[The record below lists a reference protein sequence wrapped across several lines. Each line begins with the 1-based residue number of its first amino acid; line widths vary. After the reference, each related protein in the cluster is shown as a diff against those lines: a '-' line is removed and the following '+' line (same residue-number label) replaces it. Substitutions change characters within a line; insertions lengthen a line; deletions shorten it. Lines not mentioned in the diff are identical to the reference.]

1 MELSNLDFVPE
12 QHKEIGSI
20 PLPDEM
26 PRRHDLSQIPKDI
39 LKSNTVEN
47 LISQN
52 EDLMGRLKVALRR
65 LSSLETE
72 NQKFN
77 EETHRARL
85 SQSASADQLLIL
97 KEKDQMWKARI
108 DQFEKDKSIYT
119 EKFRLLH
126 EKLLRTSAEL
136 DRHHKYHERI
146 KLQVKPYISQLK
158 EYSKSQEEKA
168 QTLTHELEHREAQ
181 LRDLRHQIIE
191 LTKNSRAQIE
201 HAEKKNFEM
210 IQFYETQIEKLST
223 ENQEHKEHLVELEEK
238 ALRLHKALGR
248 QDELE
253 NELVEMT
260 RSKDDLRQRLEKE
273 KQHLQERNN
282 ELSRHNHKLGIEHA
296 DLQVRVCGDQERLTH
311 FEKENADL
319 QDQLESLRYMWNAK
333 KEECEKLRSGMSS
346 LEKLNLELSQRINE
360 IRQAQTDT
368 K

>member
-1 MELSNLDFVPE
+1 MELDNLDFITE
-12 QHKEIGSI
+12 HNKEIRNI

-26 PRRHDLSQIPKDI
+26 PRRHDLSHIPKDI
-39 LKSNTVEN
+39 LKSATVEN

-65 LSSLETE
+65 LSSLELE

-77 EETHRARL
+77 EEANRARL
-85 SQSASADQLLIL
+85 SQTASADQLLVL

-108 DQFEKDKSIYT
+108 DQYEKDKDVYT

-126 EKLLRTSAEL
+126 EKLMRTSAEL

-146 KLQVKPYISQLK
+146 KHQVKPYIAQLK
-158 EYSKSQEEKA
+158 DYSKAQEDKC
-168 QTLTHELEHREAQ
+168 TGLVKDLEQREAQ
-181 LRDLRHQIIE
+181 LRDLRHQMIE
-191 LTKNSRAQIE
+191 LTKNSRIQIE
-201 HAEKKNFEM
+201 HAERKNFEM
-210 IQFYETQIEKLST
+210 THFYETQIEKLTT
-223 ENQEHKEHLVELEEK
+223 ENQEIKQHQLDLEDK
-238 ALRLHKALGR
+238 AMRLNKALGR

-260 RSKDDLRQRLEKE
+260 RSKDDLRNRLEKDGLR
-273 KQHLQERNN
+273 LQERNN

-296 DLQVRVCGDQERLTH
+296 DLQVRVLGDQEKISK
-311 FEKENADL
+311 FEKETAQL
-319 QDQLESLRYMWNAK
+319 HDQLESLRYMWTAK
-333 KEECEKLRSGMSS
+333 NEECEKLHGGMSS

-360 IRQAQTDT
+360 IRQAQNES

>member
-1 MELSNLDFVPE
+1 MELGDLDFVPE
-12 QHKEIGSI
+12 KLKEIGSI
-20 PLPDEM
+20 PLPDEV
-26 PRRHDLSQIPKDI
+26 PRRQDLSQIPKDI
-39 LKSNTVEN
+39 LKSTTVEN

-65 LSSLETE
+65 LSSLELE

-77 EETHRARL
+77 EEAHRARL
-85 SQSASADQLLIL
+85 SQSASADQLIIL
-97 KEKDQMWKARI
+97 KEKDQMWKNRI
-108 DQFEKDKSIYT
+108 DQYENDKAIYS
-119 EKFRLLH
+119 EKFRVLH
-126 EKLLRTSAEL
+126 EKLMKTTAEL

-146 KLQVKPYISQLK
+146 KNQVKPYIAQLK
-158 EYSKSQEEKA
+158 DYSKSQEDKNQE
-168 QTLTHELEHREAQ
+168 LNRELEQREAQ

-210 IQFYETQIEKLST
+210 VQFYESHIEKLNE
-223 ENQEHKEHLVELEEK
+223 ENQSLKQQQIDLEEK
-238 ALRLHKALGR
+238 ALRLNKALGR

-253 NELVEMT
+253 NELIEMT
-260 RSKDDLRQRLEKE
+260 RSKDDLRTRLEKE
-273 KQHLQERNN
+273 NQRLIERNN

-296 DLQVRVCGDQERLTH
+296 DLQIRVTGDQEKISN
-311 FEKENADL
+311 FEKENSQL

-333 KEECEKLRSGMSS
+333 NEECEKLRSGMSA

-360 IRQAQTDT
+360 IRQNQNSS